1 MFQRKRFSTTILG
14 AVTTAILLLIL
25 VTVNLNCAQ
34 AAPLAG
40 KPPTPTRTPTPIPT
54 LPPGN
59 YYVATTGSD
68 SNPGTQAQPWRH
80 IQYAVDK
87 VGPGSTVYVMG
98 GVYNETVTFHNSGS
112 ASGGYITLQNY
123 QNQQPV
129 IDGTG
134 LTISGETGL
143 IVLENKAY
151 IKVIGFE
158 ARNLKAGGV
167 SAAFPAGIWIR
178 GNGAFLEI
186 RNNIVHD
193 IENSCSRCGAHGIAV
208 YGRDPNASIHNIII
222 DSNQIYNGKFG
233 WSESMVLNGNVEKF
247 TVSNNI
253 VHDNDN
259 IGIDFIG
266 FEGENPNPAVDRA
279 RDGTVFGNLV
289 YNINSYGNPA
299 YGNER
304 SADGIYVDGGT
315 NITIERNIIH
325 HANLGIELASEHAGK
340 DTSYITVRNNFVYSN
355 TQAGIAFGGYDKRR
369 GSTQY
374 CTIVNNTLYNNFTQ
388 GDWGAELYVQF
399 DTRYN
404 IVKNNIIYANSSR
417 RFIESWSPTMTAN
430 VVNYNLFFAAGGGT
444 NGTWIWQNVTYTTF
458 ATYQAATTND
468 ANGLVGVDPL
478 LVNTTTPD
486 LHLQSTSPV
495 IDRGQNLTEAGTV
508 DIDGQTRIQGTTIDL
523 GADEVR

>member
-1 MFQRKRFSTTILG
+1 MIHLKKFILTTLSIVVLLASLWIVNSTN
-14 AVTTAILLLIL
+14 V
-25 VTVNLNCAQ
+25 Q
-34 AAPLAG
+34 AAPNLG
-40 KPPTPTRTPTPIPT
+40 KKTSTPTSTPTPLPT
-54 LPPGN
+54 LPPGV
-59 YYVATTGSD
+59 YYVSISGSD
-68 SNPGTQAQPWRH
+68 SNPGSQAAPWRH

-87 VGPGSTVYVMG
+87 VGPGSTVYVMT
-98 GVYNETVTFHNSGS
+98 GVYNETVTFHKSGS

-123 QNQQPV
+123 LGNTPV

-134 LTISGETGL
+134 IAISGETGL
-143 IVLENKAY
+143 IVVENRAY

-158 ARNLKAGGV
+158 VRNLKAGGV

-186 RNNIVHD
+186 RNNVVHD

-208 YGRDPNASIHNIII
+208 YGRDPNASIHDIII
-222 DSNQIYNGKFG
+222 DGNQVYNGKFG

-266 FEGENPNPAVDRA
+266 YEGENPNPAVDRA
-279 RDGTVFGNLV
+279 RDGSVVGNLV

-315 NITIERNIIH
+315 RIIIERNVIH
-325 HANLGIELASEHAGK
+325 DTNLGIELASEHAGK
-340 DTSYITVRNNFVYSN
+340 DTSYITVRNNFVFNN
-355 TQAGIAFGGYDKRR
+355 TQAGIAFGGYDRRR

-388 GDWGAELYVQF
+388 RDWGAELYIQF
-399 DTRYN
+399 DTRN
-404 IVKNNIIYANSSR
+404 NLVKNNLIFANDAR
-417 RFIESWSPTMTAN
+417 RFIESWSTVMTAN
-430 VVNYNLFFAAGGGT
+430 LVDYNLYFAIGGGT
-444 NGTWIWQNVTYTTF
+444 DGTWIWKNVTYTTF
-458 ATYQAATTND
+458 AAYQAASGND
-468 ANGLVGVDPL
+468 VQGLAGVDPL
-478 LVNTTTPD
+478 LVSTTTPD
-486 LHLQSTSPV
+486 LHLQSTSPA
-495 IDRGQNLTEAGTV
+495 IDRGQTLLEAGPL
-508 DIDGQTRIQGTTIDL
+508 DIDGQSRLQGNAIDL

>member
-1 MFQRKRFSTTILG
+1 MIQRKKFILTT
-14 AVTTAILLLIL
+14 LLIVVL
-25 VTVNLNCAQ
+25 LASLWMVNSTNVQ
-34 AAPLAG
+34 AAPSLG
-40 KPPTPTRTPTPIPT
+40 KATPTPTRTPKPIPT
-54 LPPGN
+54 LPPGS
-59 YYVATTGSD
+59 YYVSVSGSD
-68 SNPGTQAQPWRH
+68 SNPGSQAAPWRH

-87 VGPGSTVYVMG
+87 VGPGSTVYVMT

-112 ASGGYITLQNY
+112 AGGGYITLQNY
-123 QNQQPV
+123 PGNTPV

-134 LTISGETGL
+134 IAISGETGL
-143 IVLENKAY
+143 IVIENKAY

-158 ARNLKAGGV
+158 VRNLKAGGV

-186 RNNIVHD
+186 RNNVVHD

-208 YGRDPNASIHNIII
+208 YGRDPNASIHDIII
-222 DSNQIYNGKFG
+222 DGNQVYNGKFG

-279 RDGTVFGNLV
+279 RDGTVVGNLV

-315 NITIERNIIH
+315 RILIERNVIH
-325 HANLGIELASEHAGK
+325 DTNLGIELASEHAGK
-340 DTSYITVRNNFVYSN
+340 DTSYITVRNNFVYNN

-388 GDWGAELYVQF
+388 RDWGAELYIQF

-404 IVKNNIIYANSSR
+404 VVKNNIIFANDAR
-417 RFIESWSPTMTAN
+417 RFIESWSTVMTAK
-430 VVNYNLFFAAGGGT
+430 VVDYNLYFAVGGGT
-444 NGTWIWQNVTYTTF
+444 NGTWIWKNVTYTTF
-458 ATYQAATTND
+458 AAYQAASGND
-468 ANGLVGVDPL
+468 ANGLASVDPL
-478 LVNTTTPD
+478 FVSTATPD
-486 LHLQSTSPV
+486 LHLQSTSPA
-495 IDRGQNLTEAGTV
+495 IDRGQTLTEAGPL
-508 DIDGQTRIQGTTIDL
+508 DIDGQPRVQGIAIDL
-523 GADEVR
+523 GADEAR